1 MQLKRATDILLRIF
15 VYLASHPDENH
26 VSIHDLSEALNWNKN
41 LVIKVAHLAVQQGYL
56 KAVRGRTGG
65 VSLAKPAREYRVGDI
80 VRLTEVNEEL
90 VECDEPR
97 CPLLNGGCRLRGAFG
112 TLLRHGA
119 RPPRF
124 DGSARHRAPR
134 ELSHDGGE
142 DGFLPGAPRPYR
154 YGQRRFY
161 RGISAGARAGKD
173 TYAAL

>member
-15 VYLASHPDENH
+15 VYLASHPDEDH

-90 VECDEPR
+90 VEC
-97 CPLLNGGCRLRGAFG
+97 RLRGVLFNAREAFYKELDG
-112 TLLRHGA
+112 VTLDQIAVFPMDKIATIRVVS
-119 RPPRF
+119 
-124 DGSARHRAPR
+124 D
-134 ELSHDGGE
+134 
-142 DGFLPGAPRPYR
+142 
-154 YGQRRFY
+154 
-161 RGISAGARAGKD
+161 
-173 TYAAL
+173 

>member
-15 VYLASHPDENH
+15 VYLASHPDEGH

-97 CPLLNGGCRLRGAFG
+97 CPLLNGGCRLRGVLFNAREAFYKELDG
-112 TLLRHGA
+112 VTLDQIAVFPMDKIATIRVVS
-119 RPPRF
+119 
-124 DGSARHRAPR
+124 D
-134 ELSHDGGE
+134 
-142 DGFLPGAPRPYR
+142 
-154 YGQRRFY
+154 
-161 RGISAGARAGKD
+161 
-173 TYAAL
+173 

>member
-15 VYLASHPDENH
+15 VYLASHPDEDL

-97 CPLLNGGCRLRGAFG
+97 CPLLNGGCRLRGVLFNAREAFYKELDG
-112 TLLRHGA
+112 VTLDQIAVFPMDKIATIRVVS
-119 RPPRF
+119 
-124 DGSARHRAPR
+124 D
-134 ELSHDGGE
+134 
-142 DGFLPGAPRPYR
+142 
-154 YGQRRFY
+154 
-161 RGISAGARAGKD
+161 
-173 TYAAL
+173 

>member
-15 VYLASHPDENH
+15 VHLASHPDEDH

-97 CPLLNGGCRLRGAFG
+97 CPLLNGGCRLRGVLFNAREAFYKELDG
-112 TLLRHGA
+112 VTLDQIAVFPMDKIATIRVVS
-119 RPPRF
+119 
-124 DGSARHRAPR
+124 D
-134 ELSHDGGE
+134 
-142 DGFLPGAPRPYR
+142 
-154 YGQRRFY
+154 
-161 RGISAGARAGKD
+161 
-173 TYAAL
+173 

>member
-15 VYLASHPDENH
+15 VYLASHPDEDH

-97 CPLLNGGCRLRGAFG
+97 CPLLNGVLFNAREAFYKELDG
-112 TLLRHGA
+112 VTLDQIAVFPMDKIATIRVVS
-119 RPPRF
+119 
-124 DGSARHRAPR
+124 D
-134 ELSHDGGE
+134 
-142 DGFLPGAPRPYR
+142 
-154 YGQRRFY
+154 
-161 RGISAGARAGKD
+161 
-173 TYAAL
+173 

>member
-15 VYLASHPDENH
+15 VYLASHPAEDH

-97 CPLLNGGCRLRGAFG
+97 CPLLNGGCRLRGVLFNAREAFYKELDG
-112 TLLRHGA
+112 VTLDQIAVFPMDKIATIRVVS
-119 RPPRF
+119 
-124 DGSARHRAPR
+124 D
-134 ELSHDGGE
+134 
-142 DGFLPGAPRPYR
+142 
-154 YGQRRFY
+154 
-161 RGISAGARAGKD
+161 
-173 TYAAL
+173 